1 VFEQAFHFITE
12 EPEKGDS
19 QTQKPH

>member
-12 EPEKGDS
+12 EPEIGDS